1 MNVMGLTL
9 FVPHAKI
16 RDSWGD
22 GRTAGRRPDSQVEPR
37 GKRREGW
44 RPSRCSLHLIWTKWV
59 NKDAK

>member
-16 RDSWGD
+16 RDSGGD
-22 GRTAGRRPDSQVEPR
+22 ERTAERRLDSQVEPR
-37 GKRREGW
+37 GKRREGR
-44 RPSRCSLHLIWTKWV
+44 RPSRYSLHLIRTKWV